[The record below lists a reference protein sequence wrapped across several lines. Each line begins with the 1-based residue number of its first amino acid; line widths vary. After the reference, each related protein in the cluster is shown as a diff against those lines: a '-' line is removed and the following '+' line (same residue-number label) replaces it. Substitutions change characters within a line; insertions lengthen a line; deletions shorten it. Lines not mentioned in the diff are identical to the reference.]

1 MMERFKTVI
10 GERGSAPDDLF
21 DPDTKPGKSSASLLQ
36 DKGFASPSS
45 PHKYLTPHNFE
56 VTARETTFL
65 KDNTMDTRTY
75 LIGLDEFSAFVSTL
89 PNPESIGPIKSLQF
103 YLILTVPM
111 TGKSQFAT
119 GLNKLEEYPN
129 DQTSAAKALMKEV
142 KLHAKMTSAACA
154 EGYKVFMELLN
165 FFRST
170 KIQGHD
176 GIINP
181 NELFTMR
188 WYFATVVRALYAKTD
203 PRMDIIIPLLEN
215 LLIIYAALERD
226 TKALLPSE
234 VAELSDPAFVRM
246 ITRTSESALTVA
258 WHDGLD
264 KVTYDRINDN
274 IIEYF
279 LISKQ
284 PDLHQ
289 PLANRKTVAPLIPDK
304 YLMFLYGL
312 SRTTVELATNL
323 VIECHGGAADA
334 NKILKGLTSPKDI
347 EYDMGTYSS
356 LNDIWLRITERA
368 AVANCIRV
376 IICAHPLD
384 VPAIVAQGFIRIIS
398 KAKHGGKSNDSG
410 GTNPDPLGTDK
421 FRKLIVLGDDVGER
435 HVKIIKEAIAE
446 LDEYEVATSV
456 SSTSSL
462 LTRLTTKFEVLA
474 PKAPRNAEEIIP

>member
-1 MMERFKTVI
+1 MSVVKAEFNLLRAEGFEEEGRLDELEGQVTSLARDNAVVAQRAAQLSDELNVRFSNYAQGVEQRVKEITKDLFESRFKEYESKLMERFKK
-10 GERGSAPDDLF
+10 RGSAPDDLF

-45 PHKYLTPHNFE
+45 PHEYLTPHNFE
-56 VTARETTFL
+56 VTARETIFL
-65 KDNTMDTRTY
+65 KENTMDTLTY
-75 LIGLDEFSAFVSTL
+75 LIGSDEFNAFVSEL
-89 PNPESIGPIKSLQF
+89 PDAESIGLIKSLQF
-103 YLILTVPM
+103 YLILTAPM
-111 TGKSQFAT
+111 TGKGQFAT
-119 GLNKLEEYPN
+119 GLNKLEDFTHDES
-129 DQTSAAKALMKEV
+129 SAVKALTKEV

-154 EGYKVFMELLN
+154 EGSKIFMELHN

-170 KIQGHD
+170 KVQGHD

-203 PRMDIIIPLLEN
+203 PRMDTIIPLLEN

-279 LISKQ
+279 PISKQ

-304 YLMFLYGL
+304 YLMEQYDL

-323 VIECHGGAADA
+323 VIECYGGAADA
-334 NKILKGLTSPKDI
+334 GKILQGLTSPKDDD
-347 EYDMGTYSS
+347 YNKQTYES
-356 LNDIWLRITERA
+356 LNDIWLRLTERA
-368 AVANCIRV
+368 ALANCIRM
-376 IICAHPLD
+376 IIRA
-384 VPAIVAQGFIRIIS
+384 R
-398 KAKHGGKSNDSG
+398 
-410 GTNPDPLGTDK
+410 PLGGW
-421 FRKLIVLGDDVGER
+421 I
-435 HVKIIKEAIAE
+435 
-446 LDEYEVATSV
+446 
-456 SSTSSL
+456 
-462 LTRLTTKFEVLA
+462 
-474 PKAPRNAEEIIP
+474 N